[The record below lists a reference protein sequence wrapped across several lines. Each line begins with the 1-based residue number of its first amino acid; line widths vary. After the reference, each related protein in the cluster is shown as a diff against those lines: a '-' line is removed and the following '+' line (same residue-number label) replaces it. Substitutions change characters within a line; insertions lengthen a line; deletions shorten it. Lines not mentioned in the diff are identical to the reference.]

1 MVKGTNDRFF
11 NSIVYVLLA
20 IVAVSCLFPILYV
33 VSVSLTPYSE
43 VIKNG
48 GFQVIPQK
56 LTFDAY
62 RSLLIERTLPKSMGV
77 SVVITVLG
85 TALSLLLTL
94 LGAYPLS
101 RKNLPGRTPILL
113 FIVFT
118 MLFSGG
124 LIPTYLVVKDLG
136 LTNTIWAMI
145 VPNTLATFNMLI
157 MKTFFESLPEE
168 LFESARIDGAREFR
182 ILWKIAIPLSI
193 PSLMTIGLFYMV
205 AQWNTFFSAIIYIT
219 NRELHPLQVVVRNM
233 LTMSQSTEMV
243 AEAIMPTMT
252 LQMAAVVIASLPIIL
267 VYPFIQKH
275 LTKGMMIGAIKG

>member
-43 VIKNG
+43 LIKNG

-77 SVVITVLG
+77 SVVITILG

-145 VPNTLATFNMLI
+145 VPNALATFNMLI

-233 LTMSQSTEMV
+233 LTMSQSTEMA

>member
-145 VPNTLATFNMLI
+145 VPNALATFNMLI

>member
-77 SVVITVLG
+77 SVVITILG

-145 VPNTLATFNMLI
+145 VPNALATFNMLI

>member
-77 SVVITVLG
+77 SVVITILG

-145 VPNTLATFNMLI
+145 VPNALATFNMLI

-233 LTMSQSTEMV
+233 LTMSQSTEMA

-252 LQMAAVVIASLPIIL
+252 LQMAAVVLASLPIIL

>member
-77 SVVITVLG
+77 SVVITILG

-145 VPNTLATFNMLI
+145 VPNALATFNMLI

-233 LTMSQSTEMV
+233 LTMSQSTEMA